1 MKSNFWDLA
10 KRLLPTYLLLG
21 IVGFFMAYW
30 LVFKTGHVS
39 QIVWTLVGVAVLS
52 GVYLGILYYRWR
64 KTQ

>member
-1 MKSNFWDLA
+1 MKDFYNHVKGLI
-10 KRLLPTYLLLG
+10 PTYLLLG

-30 LVFKTGHVS
+30 LVFKTGYVS